1 MSKITEQL
9 ERIPR
14 IAVCD
19 DDKEIHGQ
27 IYDLLLEYNR
37 QHPREEAHFSAF
49 FGAESLLAFNEVI
62 DLLFLDIEL
71 GETSGVDVVPLIRQ
85 KHPDMTI
92 MFISSHTKYFIFSH
106 RLNVFQFLT
115 KPFDKQI
122 FFEELDRFYERFHL
136 SQDLYTIETKGRT
149 IQFPVQE
156 IVYMESFLRYLKI
169 YHCSKEIYEVVG
181 QIGREEQRLKAY
193 GFIRSHHGYL
203 VNARYIEYLKGTEL
217 ILNIPDSE
225 PSDEGLVL
233 PVSRNKLQQT
243 RQQYQ
248 QWLQQQRS

>member
-1 MSKITEQL
+1 MGKIIEHL

-19 DDKEIHGQ
+19 DDTNIHQ
-27 IYDLLLEYNR
+27 RIYDLILTYNR
-37 QHPREEAHFSAF
+37 QHPQEQMYFSAF
-49 FGAESLLAFNEVI
+49 ADKESLLAFHEVI

-92 MFISSHTKYFIFSH
+92 MFISSHTKYFIYSH

-115 KPFDKQI
+115 KPFDERI
-122 FFEELDRFYERFHL
+122 FFEELDRFYERYHR
-136 SQDLYTIETKGRT
+136 SQDLYTIVYRGRT
-149 IQFPVQE
+149 VQFPIQE
-156 IVYMESFLRYLKI
+156 IVYMEAELRRLKIHHAKTGVYEMIGQISREEKNLQPYGFLRI
-169 YHCSKEIYEVVG
+169 
-181 QIGREEQRLKAY
+181 
-193 GFIRSHHGYL
+193 HHGYL
-203 VNARYIEYLKGTEL
+203 VNPRYVEMLKSQEV
-217 ILNIPDSE
+217 ILNVPD
-225 PSDEGLVL
+225 PANPGQLLTL
-233 PVSRNKLQQT
+233 PVSKGKSQQV

>member
-1 MSKITEQL
+1 MERL
-9 ERIPR
+9 ERIAR

-19 DDKEIHGQ
+19 DDQKIHGQ
-27 IYDLLLEYNR
+27 VHDLLLEYNR
-37 QHPREEAHFSAF
+37 QHPGDEAHFSAF
-49 FGAESLLAFNEVI
+49 ADEKSLLDFNEVI

-122 FFEELDRFYERFHL
+122 FFEELDRFFERFHL
-136 SQDLYTIETKGRT
+136 SQDLYTIEMKDRT

-156 IVYMESFLRYLKI
+156 IVYMESSLRYLKI
-169 YHCSKEIYEVVG
+169 YHYSNKIYEVVG

-217 ILNIPDSE
+217 VLNISDSE
-225 PSDEGLVL
+225 TSDERLFL